1 MRHKDGKKINLSK
14 KEHNK
19 DKSKAKHEEEGMERT
34 GSGRSLLIKERFTA
48 LTVTSLGTML
58 MNVGQERE
66 KRVNNEEETNV
77 AHETSSSNFEP
88 LINGHGD
95 NNS

>member
-19 DKSKAKHEEEGMERT
+19 DKSKAKHEDESKSSLKEEEGGMERT
-34 GSGRSLLIKERFTA
+34 SSGRCLLIKERFTA

-66 KRVNNEEETNV
+66 KRVNNEEETMY
-77 AHETSSSNFEP
+77 T
-88 LINGHGD
+88 
-95 NNS
+95 